1 MTLASKF
8 ALLIVSACA
17 ISFLSASSCA
27 STEAKKHQQM
37 AELTPELTP
46 EQIANMTPDEV
57 AEYYARRSRLRAE
70 QAQLRAEEQESEGGF
85 TFKVHSVEKR
95 ERLGNVN
102 QRLTDDA
109 SNTVF
114 PWQSH
119 DPHRSESLLG
129 RGSAIYNW

>member
-17 ISFLSASSCA
+17 VSFLSASSCA
-27 STEAKKHQQM
+27 STEAKKQQQM
-37 AELTPELTP
+37 AELTPE
-46 EQIANMTPDEV
+46 QSANMSPDEV
-57 AEYYARRSRLRAE
+57 AEYYARRARLRAE
-70 QAQLRAEEQESEGGF
+70 QAQLLAEEQESGEGF
-85 TFKVHSVEKR
+85 SYKVHSIEKR

-102 QRLTDDA
+102 QRLEDNA
-109 SNTVF
+109 ANAVF

-119 DPHRSESLLG
+119 DPHRSESLLD

>member
-17 ISFLSASSCA
+17 VSFLSASSCA
-27 STEAKKHQQM
+27 STEAKKQQQM
-37 AELTPELTP
+37 AELTP
-46 EQIANMTPDEV
+46 EQIANMSPDEV
-57 AEYYARRSRLRAE
+57 AEYYARRARLRAE
-70 QAQLRAEEQESEGGF
+70 QAQLQAEEQEANGGF
-85 TFKVHSVEKR
+85 TFKVHSIEKR

-102 QRLTDDA
+102 QRLEDNA
-109 SNTVF
+109 ANAVF

-119 DPHRSESLLG
+119 DPHRSESLLD

>member
-17 ISFLSASSCA
+17 VSFLSASSCA
-27 STEAKKHQQM
+27 STEAAKQQQM
-37 AELTPELTP
+37 AELTP

-70 QAQLRAEEQESEGGF
+70 QAKRQAEGEDADDGF
-85 TFKVHSVEKR
+85 TFKVHSIEKR

-102 QRLTDDA
+102 QRLEDNA
-109 SNTVF
+109 ANAVF

-119 DPHRSESLLG
+119 DPHRSESLLD

>member
-17 ISFLSASSCA
+17 VSFLCASSCA

-37 AELTPELTP
+37 ADLTP
-46 EQIANMTPDEV
+46 EQIANMTPEEV
-57 AEYYARRSRLRAE
+57 ADYYAQRSRLRAE
-70 QAQLRAEEQESEGGF
+70 RARREAEEEESGGGF
-85 TFKVHSVEKR
+85 FSNVHSIEKR

-102 QRLTDDA
+102 ERLRDDA

-114 PWQSH
+114 PWQTQ
-119 DPHRSESLLG
+119 DPRRSESLLG
-129 RGSAIYNW
+129 RGSAVYNW

>member
-17 ISFLSASSCA
+17 VSFLCASSCA
-27 STEAKKHQQM
+27 STEAKKRQQM
-37 AELTPELTP
+37 AELTP

-57 AEYYARRSRLRAE
+57 AAYYAQRAKLRAE
-70 QAQLRAEEQESEGGF
+70 KAKQQEEEEQSGGGF
-85 TFKVHSVEKR
+85 FSNVHSVEKR

-102 QRLTDDA
+102 ERLKDDA

-119 DPHRSESLLG
+119 DPRRSESLLG
-129 RGSAIYNW
+129 RGSAVYNW

>member
-8 ALLIVSACA
+8 ALLVVSACA
-17 ISFLSASSCA
+17 VSFLSASSCA
-27 STEAKKHQQM
+27 STEAKKQQQM
-37 AELTPELTP
+37 AELTP

-70 QAQLRAEEQESEGGF
+70 QAQLQAEKDASNKGF
-85 TFKVHSVEKR
+85 FSTVHSVEKR

-102 QRLTDDA
+102 QRLEDNA
-109 SNTVF
+109 ANAVF
-114 PWQSH
+114 PWQTH

-129 RGSAIYNW
+129 RGSAVYNW

>member
-17 ISFLSASSCA
+17 VSFLSASSCA
-27 STEAKKHQQM
+27 STEAKKQQQM
-37 AELTPELTP
+37 AELTP

-57 AEYYARRSRLRAE
+57 AEYYARRARLRAE
-70 QAQLRAEEQESEGGF
+70 QSRIPVEDETASNGF
-85 TFKVHSVEKR
+85 FSSVHSVEKR

-102 QRLTDDA
+102 ERLKDDA
-109 SNTVF
+109 SNAVF

>member
-1 MTLASKF
+1 MTLTSKF

-17 ISFLSASSCA
+17 VSFLSASSCA
-27 STEAKKHQQM
+27 STEAKKQQQM
-37 AELTPELTP
+37 AELTP

-57 AEYYARRSRLRAE
+57 AEYYARRARLRAE
-70 QAQLRAEEQESEGGF
+70 QANLKVEDETSGNGF
-85 TFKVHSVEKR
+85 FSNVHSVEKR

-102 QRLTDDA
+102 QRLQDDA
-109 SNTVF
+109 SNAVF
-114 PWQSH
+114 PWQTH

>member
-17 ISFLSASSCA
+17 VSFLSASSCA
-27 STEAKKHQQM
+27 STEAKKQQQM
-37 AELTPELTP
+37 AELTP

-57 AEYYARRSRLRAE
+57 AEYYARRTRLRAE
-70 QAQLRAEEQESEGGF
+70 QARLQEEKEATSQGF
-85 TFKVHSVEKR
+85 FSSVHSVEKR

-109 SNTVF
+109 SNAVF
-114 PWQSH
+114 PWQTH

-129 RGSAIYNW
+129 RGSVIYNW

>member
-1 MTLASKF
+1 MKLASKF
-8 ALLIVSACA
+8 ALLFVSACA
-17 ISFLSASSCA
+17 VSFLCASSCA
-27 STEAKKHQQM
+27 STEAKKQQQM
-37 AELTPELTP
+37 ADLTP

-57 AEYYARRSRLRAE
+57 AEYYARRAELRAE
-70 QAQLRAEEQESEGGF
+70 ARQKAEEENGSFSGF
-85 TFKVHSVEKR
+85 FSGLHSVEKR

-102 QRLTDDA
+102 EPLRDDA

-129 RGSAIYNW
+129 RGSAVYNW

>member
-17 ISFLSASSCA
+17 VSFLSASSCA
-27 STEAKKHQQM
+27 STEAKKQQQM
-37 AELTPELTP
+37 AELTP

-57 AEYYARRSRLRAE
+57 AEYYARRARLRAE
-70 QAQLRAEEQESEGGF
+70 RAQMQDEDETEGGYSY
-85 TFKVHSVEKR
+85 KLHSIEKR

-102 QRLTDDA
+102 ERLQDNADNA
-109 SNTVF
+109 VF

-119 DPHRSESLLG
+119 DPHRSETLLG
-129 RGSAIYNW
+129 RGSPIYNW

>member
-17 ISFLSASSCA
+17 VSFLSASSCA
-27 STEAKKHQQM
+27 STEAKKQQQM
-37 AELTPELTP
+37 AELTP

-57 AEYYARRSRLRAE
+57 AEYYAQRARLRAE
-70 QAQLRAEEQESEGGF
+70 RAQMQDEDETEGGYSY
-85 TFKVHSVEKR
+85 KLHSIEKR

-102 QRLTDDA
+102 ERLKDDA
-109 SNTVF
+109 SNAVF

>member
-1 MTLASKF
+1 MTLSSKF

-17 ISFLSASSCA
+17 VSFLSASSCA
-27 STEAKKHQQM
+27 STEAKKQQQM
-37 AELTPELTP
+37 AELTP

-57 AEYYARRSRLRAE
+57 AEYYANRNRLRAE
-70 QAQLRAEEQESEGGF
+70 QAKRQAEGEDDDGF
-85 TFKVHSVEKR
+85 SFKVHSVEKR

-102 QRLTDDA
+102 QRLEDNA
-109 SNTVF
+109 ANAVF

-129 RGSAIYNW
+129 RGSAVYNW